1 MSSCRWELSFVPAMS
16 KCCTGTVSNSFDPIN
31 PTNRQ
36 IPWLRF
42 FISLLL
48 RASAETK
55 KPCSANGLSQ
65 ILESSVPVRGFHHI
79 WNSASFSN
87 HFLHWTELREGKYA
101 PRALETG
108 DLSPPEFNSDR
119 QGLSRVSKWGLR
131 LNLDPASAVRLTMR
145 KEAPSSESYIEARI
159 LMLLV
164 EIWFCI
170 RIRFFVMVVINHRKE
185 VCCYGEVVV
194 VKLAS
199 DNILW

>member
-36 IPWLRF
+36 ILWLRF
-42 FISLLL
+42 FYLPPLAGKCRNQETLFSKRVVADFGVFCASSGISPYMEQRILFEPFSALD
-48 RASAETK
+48 RAS
-55 KPCSANGLSQ
+55 
-65 ILESSVPVRGFHHI
+65 R
-79 WNSASFSN
+79 
-87 HFLHWTELREGKYA
+87 RKYA

-145 KEAPSSESYIEARI
+145 KEGPSSESYIEARI